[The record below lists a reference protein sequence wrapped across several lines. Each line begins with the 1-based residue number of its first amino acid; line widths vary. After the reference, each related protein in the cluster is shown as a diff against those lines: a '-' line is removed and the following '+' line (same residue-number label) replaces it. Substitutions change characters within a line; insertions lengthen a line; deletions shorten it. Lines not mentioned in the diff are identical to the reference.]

1 MLSTLFCLVLMVS
14 LSAVGHT
21 QSVSVD
27 SGFRPP
33 DGTDDTTYTPQ
44 VQSLTQDSA
53 SPLIALRIILP
64 QVTSSEQATWTEQ
77 REKQPS
83 QIGFGREIPAAY
95 QDDLAPRLTWDTLS
109 DGSLVSALSVTSPG
123 ASALRVAVY
132 ASLGAGTE
140 LRFFSLADSAQ
151 HFEPLTQRDFT
162 PQINEPPVDPSTQH
176 DFTPQTGEL
185 LTADESS
192 AQDLPVWSPVIEGE
206 TVGIEIT
213 LPSSAAISTFSLSVD
228 QVSHI
233 PHSISRSTR
242 EPYYEPQHLSGIG
255 RAECS
260 QSPSRRLRRSR
271 LSPSLSTRSLTS
283 RTPSAALPE
292 NLTTNLNI

>member
-1 MLSTLFCLVLMVS
+1 MKKAHSTLCSLVLIFS

-33 DGTDDTTYTPQ
+33 DETDDTTYTPQ
-44 VQSLTQDSA
+44 AQPLIQDSA
-53 SPLIALRIILP
+53 SIPIALRIILP

-132 ASLGAGTE
+132 ASLGSGAE

-151 HFEPLTQRDFT
+151 HFEPLTEQDFAS
-162 PQINEPPVDPSTQH
+162 QASELPVDPPTQH

-192 AQDLPVWSPVIEGE
+192 VQDLPVWSPVIEGE

-213 LPSSAAISTFSLSVD
+213 LPSSATLSTFSLSLD

-233 PHSISRSTR
+233 PQSISRSIR
-242 EPYYEPQHLSGIG
+242 EPY
-255 RAECS
+255 
-260 QSPSRRLRRSR
+260 
-271 LSPSLSTRSLTS
+271 
-283 RTPSAALPE
+283 
-292 NLTTNLNI
+292 